1 MRHVNGIPDAI
12 FLLKKN
18 VEFWKVLTII
28 KLEIDSWILDFG
40 DFVFYVFFLEIGV
53 VLCKLVFFII

>member
-1 MRHVNGIPDAI
+1 MRYVNGIPDAI

-40 DFVFYVFFLEIGV
+40 DFVFYVFF
-53 VLCKLVFFII
+53 